1 MVLVVAKADT
11 MTLQE
16 RRKHLENVFAMMRE
30 LKEICEHPI
39 VFDFEEGEDGLFMED
54 GAPQGAYV
62 DPMDCSS
69 CMVVDEPSAE
79 VEHTQLE
86 HEDQEEDNSVAH
98 PSPVSEASYDL
109 PATTEGKPS
118 AVEVSPHVEIATEH
132 TPTAFQAPIYLQA
145 EHAQLHVPLPRIR
158 NVFAV
163 VCDTSESGKREYPW
177 GSLNIYD
184 EEHSDFR
191 RLQRVVLEGE
201 KITELIEQTQMM
213 SLRIYK
219 NTAAASKVGGMAAV
233 AADTPTTTATVAAQP
248 STPVQQA
255 MAVFY
260 RVKAALDTGIIT
272 LFYAMLPLLLWILVF
287 GGMK

>member
-16 RRKHLENVFAMMRE
+16 RRKHLQNVFAMMKE

-39 VFDFEEGEDGLFMED
+39 VFDFEEGEGGFFMED
-54 GAPQGAYV
+54 DAPREAYV
-62 DPMDCSS
+62 DPVECSDRT
-69 CMVVDEPSAE
+69 VVEQVPS
-79 VEHTQLE
+79 VEELFTELE
-86 HEDQEEDNSVAH
+86 HKDTQEEYVTIPHASH
-98 PSPVSEASYDL
+98 PQCDTNTTAL
-109 PATTEGKPS
+109 PM
-118 AVEVSPHVEIATEH
+118 
-132 TPTAFQAPIYLQA
+132 YLQA

-201 KITELIEQTQMM
+201 KITELIEQTQRM

-219 NTAAASKVGGMAAV
+219 NAGKEGGLPLSSSTNDGSENV
-233 AADTPTTTATVAAQP
+233 PHTTATVATLP
-248 STPVQQA
+248 STPVQHA
-255 MAVFY
+255 MAVLF
-260 RVKAALDTGIIT
+260 RVKSLLDSVIIT
-272 LFYAMLPLLLWILVF
+272 LFYAMMPLLLLWLVF
-287 GGMK
+287 HRNNNMSINNTGSVMNTNTSNK